1 MNLNKKNIILWAKK
15 VFICTLSI
23 FLLGLSGAINIKA
36 DLGAD
41 PITVF
46 YDGVSNFFHTN
57 LGMTINLI
65 NFALTV
71 VVFFVKRKYIHIGT
85 LIYVVL
91 LGVFVNMGVYFYDLC
106 CIPSTWIARFLV
118 SIFGCILAFI
128 GIGMYISIDIGVDP
142 WSAASLIICQKT
154 GKSFRLIR
162 FLQDAITLI
171 IGISMGGT
179 FGIITVVCVIV
190 GGPAIQKV
198 TEFVD
203 KTIKLMIKSN
213 CEN

>member
-1 MNLNKKNIILWAKK
+1 
-15 VFICTLSI
+15 
-23 FLLGLSGAINIKA
+23 
-36 DLGAD
+36 
-41 PITVF
+41 
-46 YDGVSNFFHTN
+46 
-57 LGMTINLI
+57 
-65 NFALTV
+65 
-71 VVFFVKRKYIHIGT
+71 
-85 LIYVVL
+85 
-91 LGVFVNMGVYFYDLC
+91 
-106 CIPSTWIARFLV
+106 
-118 SIFGCILAFI
+118 
-128 GIGMYISIDIGVDP
+128 MYISIDIGIDP

-171 IGISMGGT
+171 IGIIMGGT
-179 FGIITVVCVIV
+179 SGVITLVCVIV

>member
-1 MNLNKKNIILWAKK
+1 MNLNKKNIVLWAEK
-15 VFICTLSI
+15 VLICTLSI

-65 NFALTV
+65 NFTLTV
-71 VVFFVKRKYIHIGT
+71 VVFFIKRKYIHIGT
-85 LIYVVL
+85 LIYVVF
-91 LGVFVNMGVYFYDLC
+91 LGVFVNMGVYLYDLC
-106 CIPSTWIARFLV
+106 CIPNTWIARFLV

-128 GIGMYISIDIGVDP
+128 GIGMYISIDIGIDP

-171 IGISMGGT
+171 IGIIMGGT
-179 FGIITVVCVIV
+179 SGVITLVCVIV